1 MACAEMIIKKV
12 IIMKKTILALLL
24 AAAMLTPLPAYAEDA
39 AAAPEAEA
47 PAAAEETPA
56 DPVAA
61 MYNYGLDNEG
71 NAELYDFLPK
81 QSFVGELV
89 IPSEIDGHPV
99 DYVGNGCY
107 MEAYGITSVV
117 IPATLADMGESV
129 FFGCSSIERFE
140 VEAGNPYFSATADGV
155 LLADDG
161 ALLVAY
167 PAASPAEMYTVP
179 ASVQEIGGGAFGFLQ
194 NLKSVE
200 VPDGTAYID
209 TWAFAHAP
217 SLETITIA
225 GSVTTIDSY
234 AFAYD
239 DSLRSVTLNSGL
251 TEIMHAAFA
260 YDGALTQITLPPTL
274 TKIGQYA
281 FCGTGLTC
289 VTIPRS
295 LSDISYCAFGYD
307 ADMHEIPN
315 FTIYGE
321 PYTAAQTY
329 AADTDPENGYEN
341 HFEFVAVEDADI
353 PYELGGGKLLSE
365 AEDESAAAAD
375 SADALAAD
383 AGSDDAVLDHVDS
396 AADPAGEA
404 SQGSL
409 WQRIGAALKGNP
421 RLQVIIG
428 IACGV
433 LFVLAAVLLFA
444 FLRKPKSAKK
454 DAPAKDDSKDAPKGD
469 SKDDA
474 KTPDAPADDATEEKD
489 G

>member
-1 MACAEMIIKKV
+1 MCRSEKKV
-12 IIMKKTILALLL
+12 ITMKKTILAMLL
-24 AAAMLTPLPAYAEDA
+24 AAAMLTPLPAYAEE
-39 AAAPEAEA
+39 APAETPAEA
-47 PAAAEETPA
+47 PAAAEETPT

-99 DYVGNGCY
+99 DYIGNGCF

-117 IPATLADMGESV
+117 IPATLTDMGESV

-140 VEAGNPYFSATADGV
+140 VEAGNPYFSATPDGV
-155 LLADDG
+155 LLADEG

-167 PAASPAEMYTVP
+167 PPASPAEMYTVP
-179 ASVQEIGGGAFGFLQ
+179 AGVQEIGGGAFGFLQ
-194 NLKSVE
+194 HLKSVE
-200 VPDGTAYID
+200 IPDGALYID

-217 SLETITIA
+217 SLETVTIA
-225 GSVTTIDSY
+225 GTVTTIDSY

-239 DSLRSVTLNSGL
+239 DALRSVTLNSGL
-251 TEIMHAAFA
+251 EEIMHAAFA

-307 ADMHEIPN
+307 ADMREIAD

-329 AADTDPENGYEN
+329 AADSDEENAYEN
-341 HFEFVAVEDADI
+341 HFAFVAVENADI

-365 AEDESAAAAD
+365 AEDEAAAAEDAAAASDAD
-375 SADALAAD
+375 SAEAPDAI
-383 AGSDDAVLDHVDS
+383 GS
-396 AADPAGEA
+396 AADDEESTAA
-404 SQGSL
+404 TGSL
-409 WQRIGAALKGNP
+409 WQRIGAALRGNP

-428 IACGV
+428 AACGV

-444 FLRKPKSAKK
+444 FLRKPKAK
-454 DAPAKDDSKDAPKGD
+454 DAPDKKADAAK
-469 SKDDA
+469 
-474 KTPDAPADDATEEKD
+474 DAPADDTPAEDAPADTEEK